1 MSIVDLS
8 IGTLS
13 YALLT
18 RTRLIGMAALIA
30 TVNSEALHNTIGHF
44 GTQASTILR
53 PILIILFDTP
63 TPVLEEQ

>member
-1 MSIVDLS
+1 
-8 IGTLS
+8 
-13 YALLT
+13 
-18 RTRLIGMAALIA
+18 MAALIA